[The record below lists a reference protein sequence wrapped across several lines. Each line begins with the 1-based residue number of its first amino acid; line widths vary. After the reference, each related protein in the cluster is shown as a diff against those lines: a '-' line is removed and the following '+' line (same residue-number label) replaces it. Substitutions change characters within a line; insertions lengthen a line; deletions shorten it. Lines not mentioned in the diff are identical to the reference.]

1 MLKRVLFSFSV
12 FSFLFVLSILVSVNT
27 TVQTSTAKNFT
38 QSPTKTI
45 VIDAGHGGLDGGAI
59 GYDGVI
65 EKGINLDIA
74 LILRDLFLL
83 NGFEVVMTRTQD
95 VALYNEHAKTVK
107 EKKSQDMKARLDIIR
122 SNANAIFISVHQNKF
137 DHASSSGAQ
146 MFYSKN
152 NEKSELL
159 ASIIQK
165 QMREQ
170 LQPEN
175 TRQHKK
181 SGKEL
186 YLLDQSE
193 IPAVMVECGFLSN
206 PEESKKLQDP
216 NYQKQ
221 IAFIIFSSV
230 IEFLKSGN

>member
-1 MLKRVLFSFSV
+1 MLKRVIFSFSV

-27 TVQTSTAKNFT
+27 TVQTTSSVNFT
-38 QSPTKTI
+38 QNPTKTI
-45 VIDAGHGGLDGGAI
+45 VIDAGHGGFDGGAV

-74 LILRDLFLL
+74 LTLRDLFLI

-95 VALYNEHAKTVK
+95 VGLCTEQAKTIR
-107 EKKSQDMKARLDIIR
+107 EKKTQDMKTRLDMIR
-122 SNANAIFISVHQNKF
+122 ANPNAIFISVHQNKF
-137 DHASSSGAQ
+137 DQPSSSGAQ
-146 MFYSKN
+146 IFYSKN

-159 ASIIQK
+159 ASIIQR
-165 QMREQ
+165 QMREK

-175 TRQHKK
+175 TREHKK

-186 YLLDQSE
+186 YLLDQSDM
-193 IPAVMVECGFLSN
+193 PAVMVECGFLSN

-216 NYQKQ
+216 IYQKQ
-221 IAFIIFSSV
+221 IAFVIFSSV
-230 IEFLKSGN
+230 MEFLKSGN

>member
-1 MLKRVLFSFSV
+1 MLKRVIFSFSV

-27 TVQTSTAKNFT
+27 TVQTTSSVKFT
-38 QSPTKTI
+38 QYPTKTI
-45 VIDAGHGGLDGGAI
+45 VIDAGHGGFDGGAV

-74 LILRDLFLL
+74 LTLRDLFLV

-95 VALYNEHAKTVK
+95 VGLYTEQAKTIK
-107 EKKSQDMKARLDIIR
+107 EKKTQDMKTRLDMIR
-122 SNANAIFISVHQNKF
+122 ANPNAIFISVHQNKF
-137 DHASSSGAQ
+137 DQPSSSGAQ
-146 MFYSKN
+146 IFYSKN

-159 ASIIQK
+159 ASMIQR
-165 QMREQ
+165 QMREN

-186 YLLDQSE
+186 YLLDQSDM
-193 IPAVMVECGFLSN
+193 PAVMVECGFLSN
-206 PEESKKLQDP
+206 PEESQKLQDP
-216 NYQKQ
+216 IYQKQ
-221 IAFIIFSSV
+221 IAFVIFSSV
-230 IEFLKSGN
+230 MEFLKSGN